1 MDDVYVDTFS
11 DTVFFMA
18 PQHLISYVYGS
29 SVRLV
34 TFEVKSVGTGNA
46 LQLRVVDP
54 PNLVESNKNGPT
66 MEKQVKDAFKKI
78 IQP

>member
-1 MDDVYVDTFS
+1 
-11 DTVFFMA
+11 
-18 PQHLISYVYGS
+18 
-29 SVRLV
+29 V

-54 PNLVESNKNGPT
+54 PSLVESNKHGPT

-78 IQP
+78 IQPQFLFKYLNNFDLNGNEYEMALNPIRYRHIIII